1 MYFWENLKYIWFIK
15 KFFKRNIKEMFCKVI
30 DRIVSVF
37 IFINKKFLFML
48 VYIWVLKKIVN
59 GIIFDIMKV
68 CINFMIIIF
77 LFEFV
82 RIVMKIKIFFLM
94 KEEWNKKK

>member
-1 MYFWENLKYIWFIK
+1 
-15 KFFKRNIKEMFCKVI
+15 
-30 DRIVSVF
+30 
-37 IFINKKFLFML
+37 ML

-77 LFEFV
+77 LFLFD

-94 KEEWNKKK
+94 KEEWNKKKIIKIREIF

>member
-1 MYFWENLKYIWFIK
+1 
-15 KFFKRNIKEMFCKVI
+15 MFCKVI

-37 IFINKKFLFML
+37 IFINKKNLFML

-77 LFEFV
+77 LF
-82 RIVMKIKIFFLM
+82 
-94 KEEWNKKK
+94 